1 MRWIMYAL
9 IALSTLTAC
18 GPAPAPTPAAPALV
32 SPVFIRFLTACSGVT
47 ITDVTSQAIAY
58 GTCVGYARGFVDGH
72 QVTIEGIRRSGNEE
86 SAYAARLWCVPPS
99 TTNSVVMEV
108 VVAWVN
114 QHPQEYESIM
124 GQFNGINAATAVI
137 VKAMVTSVDF
147 HKSKC

>member
-1 MRWIMYAL
+1 
-9 IALSTLTAC
+9 
-18 GPAPAPTPAAPALV
+18 
-32 SPVFIRFLTACSGVT
+32 
-47 ITDVTSQAIAY
+47 
-58 GTCVGYARGFVDGH
+58 VDGH

-86 SAYAARLWCVPPS
+86 SASAARLWCVPPS
-99 TTNSVVMEV
+99 TTNSTVMEV

-114 QHPQEYESIM
+114 QHPNDYESIM